1 MNMAFEDFFVDSS
14 DFNFYLSLP
23 EDERLLFLYDLICT
37 DYYTEEEIH
46 YPEEQFN
53 ADNFSTDINKHNY
66 REIISAVLNKAVDLD
81 AHVNVIF
88 INELV
93 VFNSDSK
100 RNLSYAIL
108 DMAFDGVF
116 LDKINVPENLI
127 EYFKKQEY
135 FEVYKV
141 LEITEPILPKS

>member
-37 DYYTEEEIH
+37 EYYTEEVH

-53 ADNFSTDINKHNY
+53 TENFSSDINSHTY
-66 REIISAVLNKAVDLD
+66 RDVISSVLTKAVDLD

-116 LDKINVPENLI
+116 LSKIDIPENLI
-127 EYFKKQEY
+127 NVFKKQEY
-135 FEVYKV
+135 CEVYKV
-141 LEITEPILPKS
+141 IEITESIIPKS

>member
-1 MNMAFEDFFVDSS
+1 MNMAFEDKFVNSS

-23 EDERLLFLYDLICT
+23 EDEKLLFVHDLICT
-37 DYYTEEEIH
+37 DYYTEDELDFSDE
-46 YPEEQFN
+46 
-53 ADNFSTDINKHNY
+53 NFSTDINKHSY
-66 REIISAVLNKAVDLD
+66 RNVISAVLNKAVDLD
-81 AHVNVIF
+81 VHVNIIF

-93 VFNSDSK
+93 IFNSDSK

-116 LDKINVPENLI
+116 LDKIDVPENLI
-127 EYFKKQEY
+127 ECFKKQKY

-141 LEITEPILPKS
+141 LEITEPILPKP

>member
-1 MNMAFEDFFVDSS
+1 MNMAFDEFFVDSS

-37 DYYTEEEIH
+37 DYYNEEEVH
-46 YPEEQFN
+46 YPNEINSE
-53 ADNFSTDINKHNY
+53 DFSTNINSRSY
-66 REIISAVLNKAVDLD
+66 RDVVSAVLNKAVDLN

-100 RNLSYAIL
+100 RNLAYAIL

-116 LDKINVPENLI
+116 LDKIDVPENLI
-127 EYFKKQEY
+127 ECFKKQEY

-141 LEITEPILPKS
+141 LEITEPILPRS

>member
-1 MNMAFEDFFVDSS
+1 MAFDSFYVDSS

-37 DYYTEEEIH
+37 DYYNEEEINVT
-46 YPEEQFN
+46 EQF
-53 ADNFSTDINKHNY
+53 DVENFSSNINSHSY
-66 REIISAVLNKAVDLD
+66 RDIISSVLNKAVDLQ

-100 RNLSYAIL
+100 RNLAYAIL

-116 LDKINVPENLI
+116 LDKIDIPENLV
-127 EYFKKQEY
+127 EVFKKQDY
-135 FEVYKV
+135 CEVYKV
-141 LEITEPILPKS
+141 IEISEPILPKS

>member
-1 MNMAFEDFFVDSS
+1 MNMAFDEFFVDSS

-37 DYYTEEEIH
+37 DYYNEEEVH
-46 YPEEQFN
+46 YPNEIDSEDLSSN
-53 ADNFSTDINKHNY
+53 INSRSY
-66 REIISAVLNKAVDLD
+66 RDVVSAVLNKAVDLN

-116 LDKINVPENLI
+116 LDKIDVPENLI
-127 EYFKKQEY
+127 ECFKKQEY

-141 LEITEPILPKS
+141 LEITEPILPRF

>member
-1 MNMAFEDFFVDSS
+1 MNMAFDSFYVDSS

-37 DYYTEEEIH
+37 DYYNEEEINVT
-46 YPEEQFN
+46 EQFDV
-53 ADNFSTDINKHNY
+53 DNFSDNINSHSY
-66 REIISAVLNKAVDLD
+66 RDIISSVLNKAVDLQ

-100 RNLSYAIL
+100 RNLAYAIL

-116 LDKINVPENLI
+116 LDKIDIPENLV
-127 EYFKKQEY
+127 EVFKKQDY
-135 FEVYKV
+135 CEVYKV
-141 LEITEPILPKS
+141 IEISEPILPKS

>member
-1 MNMAFEDFFVDSS
+1 MNMAFDSFYVDSS

-37 DYYTEEEIH
+37 DYYNEEEINVT
-46 YPEEQFN
+46 EQF
-53 ADNFSTDINKHNY
+53 DVENFSSNINSHSY
-66 REIISAVLNKAVDLD
+66 RDIISSVLNKAVDLQ

-100 RNLSYAIL
+100 RNLAYAIL

-116 LDKINVPENLI
+116 LDKIDIPENLV
-127 EYFKKQEY
+127 EVFKKQDY
-135 FEVYKV
+135 CEVYKV
-141 LEITEPILPKS
+141 IEISEPILPKS